1 MTAQALFFLLILLVC
16 PLMMI
21 FMMRGHGGHGGMHG
35 MHGMHGDG
43 SENTDEPTVSKAA
56 SLHELRSQRDA
67 LEVEIARRENAD
79 CTRPRTPART

>member
-1 MTAQALFFLLILLVC
+1 
-16 PLMMI
+16 MMI

-35 MHGMHGDG
+35 MHWMHGDG

-56 SLHELRSQRDA
+56 SLDELRSQRDA
-67 LEVEIARRENAD
+67 LEAEISRRENAD

>member
-1 MTAQALFFLLILLVC
+1 MRPEALLFLLILLAC

-35 MHGMHGDG
+35 MHGDV

-56 SLHELRSQRDA
+56 SLDELRSQRDA
-67 LEVEIARRENAD
+67 LEAEIARRENAD
-79 CTRPRTPART
+79 CARPRTPART